1 VVFLLLFNLMLYVS
15 RVVRLTRQENGWMM
29 NKEQNRGGCFGY
41 IHDQEI
47 GDQLSRSTEH
57 SRSKQISEAASKT
70 KSNEAIP
77 G

>member
-1 VVFLLLFNLMLYVS
+1 MVWLDD
-15 RVVRLTRQENGWMM
+15 
-29 NKEQNRGGCFGY
+29 EQGTKRGGCFGY

-57 SRSKQISEAASKT
+57 SRIKQISEAASKT

>member
-1 VVFLLLFNLMLYVS
+1 
-15 RVVRLTRQENGWMM
+15 MM

-70 KSNEAIP
+70 KSNEATP

>member
-1 VVFLLLFNLMLYVS
+1 M
-15 RVVRLTRQENGWMM
+15 
-29 NKEQNRGGCFGY
+29 KEQNRGGCFGY

-70 KSNEAIP
+70 KSNEATP

>member
-1 VVFLLLFNLMLYVS
+1 MVVSQGTEWLVDEM
-15 RVVRLTRQENGWMM
+15 
-29 NKEQNRGGCFGY
+29 KEQNRGGCFGY

-70 KSNEAIP
+70 KSNEATP

>member
-1 VVFLLLFNLMLYVS
+1 MRDTCGKGFGMSHGDMGSELHIP
-15 RVVRLTRQENGWMM
+15 TR
-29 NKEQNRGGCFGY
+29 FGY

-47 GDQLSRSTEH
+47 GDQLSRSAEH